1 MTGLFLV
8 SLGLL
13 IYVYAGYP
21 LLLWTFVRLRG
32 ARPLRKGDDLPR
44 VSLVIS
50 AYNEAHVIQSKI
62 ENALALDYPAAL
74 LQIAVISDA
83 STDATDA
90 IVRRFAPRVELL
102 RQSERRGKTAGLNRF
117 VPTLTGDVVV
127 FSDANAIYQPD
138 AIRKL
143 VRNFKDS
150 DVGCVTGEARYTKGD
165 QSVAGIGERVYWDY
179 EIWIK
184 RLETGVGSM
193 VGGDGAIYAIRRGLW
208 RSLPEHAINDFL
220 NPLQIVAAGFRGVY
234 EPEAVCYEETAG
246 GTRREWRRR
255 IRIVSRS
262 WQAVFLAPATL
273 NPARVG
279 LFAFCLLSHK
289 VLRWFSGLFIAA
301 AAVASIALVMRM
313 PAIGPEGLAAVA
325 LIAAALFAFIPQ
337 VRRSSGFIM
346 YFTVIN
352 AASLVGLCRGTFG
365 SVSGVWT
372 TPREE
377 PISAGRML
385 RPGLM
390 VLAMACGAILY
401 GTLRLVMGG
410 VAAAPVVF
418 WSAMSVL
425 VYVYAGY
432 PILLWLLAKLARR
445 PVAAAGVEPR
455 VCLLIAANNEESVIE
470 DKVRNSLAL
479 DYPSDRLEILVA
491 SDGSHD
497 KTNDIVRSFASRGVR
512 LLAFPERRGKISAIN
527 EGMREIDA
535 EVVVLSDANT
545 FLRKDAIRALA
556 GNFADAAV
564 GAVSGDVVLT
574 GDRAALAGSEDL
586 YYRYERA
593 LQRLE
598 SEIGSLVGV
607 DGALYAI
614 RRELFVAPP
623 ADTILDDMAIPMAI
637 LRAGRRVVFEP
648 SALAVEMG
656 SSSSSEEFS
665 RKSRVVAGA
674 VQFLG
679 RPDSGLRADDIQS
692 IFSLVSHKAL
702 RWLSPAF
709 AIMAFIASVMLAPT
723 SAFFAAVLAVQL
735 LVIAGGLVGCIPA
748 VRRLTVVALAHYFCL
763 VQAAAAVGFV
773 RGLSGRQAV
782 AWRRF
787 SRVKVQTT

>member
-1 MTGLFLV
+1 M
-8 SLGLL
+8 
-13 IYVYAGYP
+13 
-21 LLLWTFVRLRG
+21 
-32 ARPLRKGDDLPR
+32 
-44 VSLVIS
+44 
-50 AYNEAHVIQSKI
+50 
-62 ENALALDYPAAL
+62 
-74 LQIAVISDA
+74 ISDA
-83 STDATDA
+83 SSDGTDA

-102 RQSERRGKTAGLNRF
+102 RQDERRGKTAGLNRF
-117 VPTLTGDVVV
+117 LPTLTGDIVV
-127 FSDANAIYQPD
+127 FSDANALYQPD

-143 VRNFKDS
+143 VRNFNDP

-165 QSVAGIGERVYWDY
+165 QSAAGIGERVYWDY

-208 RSLPEHAINDFL
+208 RDLPENAINDFL

-273 NPARVG
+273 NPAAVG

-301 AAVASIALVMRM
+301 AGVAAIALAMRL
-313 PAIGPEGLAAVA
+313 PSPGLEGLAA
-325 LIAAALFAFIPQ
+325 LLLSAAVLFAVVPQ
-337 VRRSSGFIM
+337 VRRSCGFVV
-346 YFTVIN
+346 YFSVIN
-352 AASLVGLCRGTFG
+352 AASLVGVFRGTFG
-365 SVSGVWT
+365 TVSGVWT
-372 TPREE
+372 TPRQE
-377 PISAGRML
+377 PVSIGRVL
-385 RPGLM
+385 RPGLL
-390 VLAMACGAILY
+390 VLGAAFAGILY
-401 GTLRLVMGG
+401 AALVLVVDGTS
-410 VAAAPVVF
+410 AAPAVF
-418 WSAMSVL
+418 RSAMTVL
-425 VYVYAGY
+425 LYVYVGY
-432 PILLWLLAKLARR
+432 PIVLSLLARFAKR
-445 PVAAAGVEPR
+445 PIAVATIEPR

-470 DKVRNSLAL
+470 DKIRNSLAL
-479 DYPSDRLEILVA
+479 DYPSDRLAIVVA

-497 KTNDIVRSFASRGVR
+497 RTNDMVRAFEGCGVR
-512 LLAFPERRGKISAIN
+512 LLAFAERRGKISVIN
-527 EGMREIDA
+527 DAMPQIDA
-535 EVVVLSDANT
+535 EIVVLSDANT
-545 FLRKDAIRALA
+545 FLRTDAMRALVR
-556 GNFADAAV
+556 NFADDSV

-614 RRELFVAPP
+614 RRDLFVAPP

-637 LRAGRRVVFEP
+637 LRAGRRVVFE
-648 SALAVEMG
+648 SRALAVEVG

-679 RPDSGLRADDIQS
+679 RSDSALLANDIQP

-709 AIMAFIASVMLAPT
+709 AVTAFVASAMLARS
-723 SAFFAAVLAVQL
+723 SAFFAAVLAAEL
-735 LVIAGGLVGCIPA
+735 LVIAGGLLGCVPA
-748 VRRLTVVALAHYFCL
+748 IRRVTVVSLAHYFCL
-763 VQAAAAVGFV
+763 VQTAAAVGFI

>member
-1 MTGLFLV
+1 MTALFLV

-32 ARPLRKGDDLPR
+32 AKSVRKGDDLPR
-44 VSLVIS
+44 VSFVIS
-50 AYNEAHVIQSKI
+50 AYNEAAVIQSKV
-62 ENALALDYPAAL
+62 ENALALEYPPDL
-74 LQIAVISDA
+74 LQIVVISDA
-83 STDATDA
+83 SSDETDA
-90 IVRRFAPRVELL
+90 IVRRFAPRVQLL
-102 RQSERRGKTAGLNRF
+102 RQNERRGKTAGLNRF
-117 VPTLTGDVVV
+117 VPTLTGDIVV
-127 FSDANAIYQPD
+127 FSDANALYQPD

-143 VRNFKDS
+143 VRNFNDS
-150 DVGCVTGEARYTKGD
+150 AVGCVTGEARYTKGD
-165 QSVAGIGERVYWDY
+165 RSAAGIGERVYWDY

-208 RSLPEHAINDFL
+208 RTLPENAINDFL

-234 EPEAVCYEETAG
+234 EPEAICYEEPAG
-246 GTRREWRRR
+246 DTRREWRRR
-255 IRIVSRS
+255 TRIVSRS

-289 VLRWFSGLFIAA
+289 VLRWFSGLFIATA
-301 AAVASIALVMRM
+301 GVASIALVMRM
-313 PAIGPEGLAAVA
+313 PALGLEGLAAIA
-325 LIAAALFAFIPQ
+325 LIAAVLLAFVPQ
-337 VRRSSGFIM
+337 VRRSGAFIV
-346 YFTVIN
+346 YFAVIN
-352 AASLVGLCRGTFG
+352 AASLVGLFRGTFG

-372 TPREE
+372 TPRQE
-377 PISAGRML
+377 PIAAGRVL
-385 RPGLM
+385 RPGLV
-390 VLAMACGAILY
+390 VLAVAFGAILY
-401 GTLRLVMGG
+401 ATVRLVLGG
-410 VAAAPVVF
+410 IAAAPVVF
-418 WSAMSVL
+418 WSSMTVL

-432 PILLWLLAKLARR
+432 PILLWLLAKLTRR
-445 PVAAAGVEPR
+445 PIAAAEVEPC

-479 DYPSDRLEILVA
+479 DYPSDRLEIVVA
-491 SDGSHD
+491 SDGSQD
-497 KTNDIVRSFASRGVR
+497 RTNDIVRSFASAGVR

-535 EVVVLSDANT
+535 DVVVLSDANT
-545 FLRKDAIRALA
+545 FLRKDAIRALV
-556 GNFADAAV
+556 GNFADGAV

-614 RRELFVAPP
+614 RRNLFVEPP

-648 SALAVEMG
+648 RALAVEVG

-679 RPDSGLRADDIQS
+679 RADSGLRADDIQA

-709 AIMAFIASVMLAPT
+709 AIMAFIASAMLAPAST
-723 SAFFAAVLAVQL
+723 FFAAVLVVQL
-735 LVIAGGLVGCIPA
+735 LVVASGLIGCIPA
-748 VRRLTVVALAHYFCL
+748 VRRLTPVALAHYFCL

-787 SRVKVQTT
+787 ARVKVQTT